1 MAIMSITGLD
11 ELINNCQRLAG
22 TEIVQNTNKKIL
34 RQVGKNVQATA
45 KNIAPKS
52 KNPWNSG
59 RKGSRTGQHMADV
72 IPVSGVKNKNN
83 NQIISVGWTKSD
95 NSPYFYAKFV
105 EWGTSEQKANPFLF
119 NASRQHEQELNQI
132 AEKEYNNLLKILE

>member
-1 MAIMSITGLD
+1 
-11 ELINNCQRLAG
+11 
-22 TEIVQNTNKKIL
+22 
-34 RQVGKNVQATA
+34 
-45 KNIAPKS
+45 
-52 KNPWNSG
+52 
-59 RKGSRTGQHMADV
+59 MADV
-72 IPVSGVKNKNN
+72 IPLSGVKNKNN

-132 AEKEYNNLLKILE
+132 AEKEYNNLLKIFQKNYDLLTVL

>member
-11 ELINNCQRLAG
+11 KLINNCQRLAG
-22 TEIVQNTNKKIL
+22 NEIVQNTNKKIL
-34 RQVGKNVQATA
+34 RKVGKSVQSTA
-45 KNIAPKS
+45 KNLAPRS
-52 KNPWNSG
+52 ANPWKSG

-72 IPVSGVKNKNN
+72 IPLSGVKNKNN

-95 NSPYFYAKFV
+95 NSPYFYAIFA
-105 EWGTSEQKANPFLF
+105 EWGTSKRKANPFLF
-119 NASRQHEQELNQI
+119 NASRQHEQELNEI

>member
-1 MAIMSITGLD
+1 MSITGLD
-11 ELINNCQRLAG
+11 ELINNCKKLSGA
-22 TEIVQNTNKKIL
+22 EIVQNTNKKIL

-52 KNPWNSG
+52 KDPWKSG
-59 RKGSRTGQHMADV
+59 RKGSRTGRHMADV
-72 IPVSGVKNKNN
+72 IPLSGVKNKNN
-83 NQIISVGWTKSD
+83 SQYITVGWTQSD
-95 NSPYFYAKFV
+95 TSPYFYAKFV

-119 NASRQHEQELNQI
+119 NASRQHEQELNKI

>member
-1 MAIMSITGLD
+1 M
-11 ELINNCQRLAG
+11 E
-22 TEIVQNTNKKIL
+22 
-34 RQVGKNVQATA
+34 
-45 KNIAPKS
+45 
-52 KNPWNSG
+52 SG

-72 IPVSGVKNKNN
+72 IPLSGVKNKNN